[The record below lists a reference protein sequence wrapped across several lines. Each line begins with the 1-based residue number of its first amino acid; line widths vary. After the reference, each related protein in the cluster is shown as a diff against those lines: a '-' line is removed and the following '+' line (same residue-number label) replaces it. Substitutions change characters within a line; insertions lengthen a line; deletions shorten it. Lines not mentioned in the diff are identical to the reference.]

1 MDTFREK
8 RSILFFRWTMWE
20 KIFFDIIKEEKSAS
34 EEEKYMKN
42 KKKKWLQGALA
53 AGATVG
59 VITVGKTYGKRLA
72 TANSVE
78 KLTDFD
84 DYNLYKIDVKYDY
97 NTQNVIDYGIKDNQ
111 SFVDAIIKE
120 ALPYLPVHIKTPDFG
135 CSAFTAKAADG
146 TVRMGRN
153 YDFKYDTSA
162 LMVHCKPKDGY
173 ESIAFSA
180 LDNLQANDADANIK
194 KKLACVAAPFVCL
207 DGVNEAGVSIAVLTL
222 DSKPVAQKT
231 GKEVIGTTLAIRL
244 VLDYAGTTEEAIDLL
259 GKYDMMATGGRD
271 YHFYITDA
279 SGDGRVVEY
288 DCEDEERPMKVTEID
303 AITNFYGA
311 YIDRVEPEQ
320 KNGIYGHGKERYDSI
335 KAVLDENE
343 GDQTEETVW
352 EALKASSQEPNPEDI
367 TSNTQWSISYNNTG
381 CSAKIAIRRKWDR
394 VTAFDIRG
402 QKK

>member
-1 MDTFREK
+1 MSIFLPK
-8 RSILFFRWTMWE
+8 RTMWKKLFFDT
-20 KIFFDIIKEEKSAS
+20 IKEEKSVY
-34 EEEKYMKN
+34 EEDEYMKN
-42 KKKKWLQGALA
+42 RKIKLVQGALV
-53 AGATVG
+53 AGAAVG
-59 VITVGKTYGKRLA
+59 VLSLGKTYGKRLA

-78 KLTDFD
+78 KLTDYN

-97 NTQNVIDYGIKDNQ
+97 NIQNVIDYGIKDNQ

-120 ALPYLPVHIKTPDFG
+120 SLPHLPVHIKTPDFG

-180 LDNLQANDADANIK
+180 LDNLQANDADANLK

-207 DGVNEAGVSIAVLTL
+207 DGINEAGVSIAVLTL
-222 DSKPVAQKT
+222 DSTPVQQNT

-244 VLDYAGTTEEAIDLL
+244 VLDYAGTTEEAVTLL
-259 GKYDMMATGGRD
+259 GKYDMFATGGRD

-279 SGDGRVVEY
+279 EGDGRVVEY
-288 DCEDEERPMKVTEID
+288 DCEDENRPMKVTKID

-311 YIDRVEPEQ
+311 YIEKVEPNQ
-320 KNGIYGHGKERYDSI
+320 KNGIYGHGKERYDNI
-335 KAVLDENE
+335 KAVLDEAD

-352 EALKASSQEPNPEDI
+352 KALKASAQEPNPEDI
-367 TSNTQWSISYNNTG
+367 TSNTQWSIAYNNAE
-381 CSAKIAIRRKWDR
+381 CSAKIAIRRKWDQ
-394 VTAFDIRG
+394 VVAFDIRG
-402 QKK
+402 QEK